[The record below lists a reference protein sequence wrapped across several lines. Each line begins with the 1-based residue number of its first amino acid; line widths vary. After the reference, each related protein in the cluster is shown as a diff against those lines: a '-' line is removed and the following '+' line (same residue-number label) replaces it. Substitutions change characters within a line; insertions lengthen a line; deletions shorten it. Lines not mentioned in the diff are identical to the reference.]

1 MSVNTTQQT
10 HAIEVTGI
18 SKTFNPRS
26 SAPVHAL
33 KNVSLTVRPGEII
46 ALLGTNGAGKTTLV
60 DLILGLTSPTAGTVK
75 VMGLSPKQAVYNQN
89 ISALMQTG
97 GLLNDMTVK
106 DTVEMIASTFPEH
119 LPIEDVLAQ
128 ANLEPIY
135 KRRVGKCSG
144 GEQQRIRFALAI
156 LGNPDILILD
166 EPTAGMDAG
175 ARHRFWDSMK
185 HQAQQ
190 GRTIIFAT
198 HYLEETDNF
207 AQRIVL
213 MNKGEIIADGTT
225 DELRNMNANR
235 VVSAEFPSGF
245 PELSGLRGVIKS
257 EVNGHRL
264 RITTDDSDA
273 LARYLL
279 TETDARNLDI
289 TSHSLEDT
297 FLALTNENQE
307 A

>member
-1 MSVNTTQQT
+1 MNTRQLT
-10 HAIEVTGI
+10 HAIEVSGI
-18 SKTFNPRS
+18 SKTFSPRFS
-26 SAPVHAL
+26 KPVHAL
-33 KNVSLTVRPGEII
+33 KNVSLNIRPGEIV

-60 DLILGLTSPTAGTVK
+60 DLILGLTTPTAGTVK
-75 VMGLSPKQAVYNQN
+75 VMGHSPKQAIYNQN

-97 GLLNDMTVK
+97 GLLNELTVK
-106 DTVEMIASTFPEH
+106 DTVEMIAAAFPEH
-119 LPIEDVLAQ
+119 LPIEEVIQQ

-175 ARHRFWDSMK
+175 ARHHFWDSMK
-185 HQAQQ
+185 NQAQQ

-198 HYLEETDNF
+198 HYLEEADNF

-213 MNKGEIIADGTT
+213 MNKGKIIADGTT
-225 DELRNMNANR
+225 DELRNMSSHR

-245 PELSGLRGVIKS
+245 PDLSGLPGVTSS
-257 EVNGHRL
+257 ETNGRRL
-264 RITTDDSDA
+264 RISTEDSDA

-297 FLALTNENQE
+297 FLALTNETPE

>member
-1 MSVNTTQQT
+1 MNTRQLT
-10 HAIEVTGI
+10 HAIEVAGI
-18 SKTFNPRS
+18 SKTFTPRFS
-26 SAPVHAL
+26 KPVHAL
-33 KNVSLTVRPGEII
+33 KNVSLTIRPGEIV

-60 DLILGLTSPTAGTVK
+60 DLILGLTTPTAGTVT
-75 VMGLSPKQAVYNQN
+75 VMGHSPKQAIYNQN

-97 GLLNDMTVK
+97 GLLNELTVK
-106 DTVEMIASTFPEH
+106 DTVEMIAAAFPEP
-119 LPIEDVLAQ
+119 LPIEEVIDQ

-175 ARHRFWDSMK
+175 ARHHFWDSMK
-185 HQAQQ
+185 NQAQQ

-198 HYLEETDNF
+198 HYLEEADNF

-213 MNKGEIIADGTT
+213 MNKGKIIADGTT
-225 DELRNMNANR
+225 DELRNMSSHR

-245 PELSGLRGVIKS
+245 PDLSGLPGVTSS
-257 EVNGHRL
+257 ETNGRRL
-264 RITTDDSDA
+264 RISTEDSDA
-273 LARYLL
+273 VARYLL

-297 FLALTNENQE
+297 FLALTNETPE